1 MTSLLSGLMK
11 ISGKLPLVSTADTVL
26 PSATAK
32 RGRFGRGC
40 SGMSDAEG
48 GRNGGGGGRKR
59 ARGLLALASEREI
72 LREFP
77 RLISPAL
84 CARGRRASLISD
96 VNC

>member
-1 MTSLLSGLMK
+1 MGSLLGGDATGL
-11 ISGKLPLVSTADTVL
+11 PE
-26 PSATAK
+26 P
-32 RGRFGRGC
+32 
-40 SGMSDAEG
+40 
-48 GRNGGGGGRKR
+48 
-59 ARGLLALASEREI
+59 ASEREI

>member
-1 MTSLLSGLMK
+1 MGSLQG
-11 ISGKLPLVSTADTVL
+11 G
-26 PSATAK
+26 
-32 RGRFGRGC
+32 
-40 SGMSDAEG
+40 AEG
-48 GRNGGGGGRKR
+48 GNERG
-59 ARGLLALASEREI
+59 GLLEPASEREI

>member
-11 ISGKLPLVSTADTVL
+11 ISGKLPLASTADAML
-26 PSATAK
+26 PSPGHRR
-32 RGRFGRGC
+32 RGRVGER
-40 SGMSDAEG
+40 EG
-48 GRNGGGGGRKR
+48 VQKGW
-59 ARGLLALASEREI
+59 LAPASEREI

>member
-40 SGMSDAEG
+40 SGLSDAGQRGE
-48 GRNGGGGGRKR
+48 GGRKR
-59 ARGLLALASEREI
+59 GLLVLASEREI